1 MEQQTLSSVT
11 IRPITAAD
19 DPFIAKIIRTNFEQ
33 YHLTIPG
40 TAYFDPELDHLSAF
54 YSAKPGRGYFVA
66 VGENGTVL
74 GGCGFFPTQ
83 GLPEDMAE
91 VVKLYF
97 SPKLRGHGMGYK
109 MLRHIE
115 QRARQ
120 TGYRRLY
127 IESFPEFSK
136 AVSLYEKFGF
146 QHISHALGNSGH
158 SAVTIWM
165 TKNILQTSYTQLQTT

>member
-40 TAYFDPELDHLSAF
+40 TAYFDPELDHLRAF

-74 GGCGFFPTQ
+74 GGCGFAETAVFDAARSCKSSTSPTRPRASASADVCPKPSSRP
-83 GLPEDMAE
+83 PETRAMKRSTSRRTPNSTPPSAST
-91 VVKLYF
+91 K
-97 SPKLRGHGMGYK
+97 SSASSKSTNRRACSTAQWTTSTSNRYK
-109 MLRHIE
+109 KK
-115 QRARQ
+115 
-120 TGYRRLY
+120 
-127 IESFPEFSK
+127 P
-136 AVSLYEKFGF
+136 
-146 QHISHALGNSGH
+146 
-158 SAVTIWM
+158 
-165 TKNILQTSYTQLQTT
+165 

>member
-40 TAYFDPELDHLSAF
+40 TAYFDPELDHLRAF

-74 GGCGFFPTQ
+74 GGCGF
-83 GLPEDMAE
+83 AE
-91 VVKLYF
+91 TAVFDRCARF
-97 SPKLRGHGMGYK
+97 SS
-109 MLRHIE
+109 
-115 QRARQ
+115 AR
-120 TGYRRLY
+120 R
-127 IESFPEFSK
+127 
-136 AVSLYEKFGF
+136 
-146 QHISHALGNSGH
+146 
-158 SAVTIWM
+158 SAA
-165 TKNILQTSYTQLQTT
+165 SRSSP